1 MAAATEVRNAGRPIE
16 LAAFRANAR
25 AARLLDL
32 SPRTLEKHRCDGTG
46 PVYHKLGG
54 RVVYAVADLE
64 AWVDGCARQSTSGI
78 RGWSCGRHCAL
89 SIAMSASRSYDSQ
102 QLELFRARA
111 GDIAARDAQD

>member
-1 MAAATEVRNAGRPIE
+1 MLEKTDKNWPRFVRTPE
-16 LAAFRANAR
+16 

-64 AWVDGCARQSTSGI
+64 A
-78 RGWSCGRHCAL
+78 
-89 SIAMSASRSYDSQ
+89 
-102 QLELFRARA
+102 
-111 GDIAARDAQD
+111 